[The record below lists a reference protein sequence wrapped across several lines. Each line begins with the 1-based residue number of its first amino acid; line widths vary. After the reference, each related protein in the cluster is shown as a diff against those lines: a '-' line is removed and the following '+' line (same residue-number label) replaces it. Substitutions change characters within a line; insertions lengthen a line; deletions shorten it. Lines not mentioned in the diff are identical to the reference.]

1 MKTWMLLFF
10 AAFSGSIFSH
20 SHLIVFKVED
30 KSIPCRIELKT
41 DVQWEIVNGVE
52 RIPIEIKWR
61 KDSTFKSSL
70 PLFNTYFEGKKEKG
84 ILTGE
89 WVDPTRTG
97 DYRIPFQIVNNKIR
111 EFDTKVHIPVH
122 AKYKIVF
129 EDDSVPA
136 ILDMA
141 VVREEFVVYGT
152 VLTETGDYRYLQ
164 GEPFENNMFYL
175 SAFDGTHL
183 FYLAGQLVDNKIEGV
198 FMSGKHYMAKFTGE
212 ADATFELR
220 KADELTW
227 MKNPKETLE
236 LKLNTDIKT
245 ERSFGE
251 NDWKGKV
258 TLVQIMGTW
267 CPNCTDESRF
277 VKSMYEKYHAQGLEV
292 VPVSFERGSD
302 KQVAFT
308 RINSQAKQMA
318 LPYPVYL
325 GSGADSP
332 QKAASIVFS
341 QLNHV
346 MSFPTLI
353 LSGKDGKVKKVW
365 TGFYGPGTGVYYK
378 EHTAEIEDAVLRL
391 LRKDCYTKIA

>member
-1 MKTWMLLFF
+1 MKAWMLLFF
-10 AAFSGSIFSH
+10 AAFNGTVFSQ

-30 KSIPCRIELKT
+30 KSIPCRIDLLNESR
-41 DVQWEIVNGVE
+41 WEVVNGVE
-52 RIPIEIKWR
+52 RIPIDIKWG
-61 KDSTFKSSL
+61 KDSTFTSSL
-70 PLFNTYFEGKKEKG
+70 PLFSTYFEGKKENG
-84 ILTGE
+84 IVTGE

-97 DYRIPFQIVNNKIR
+97 DYRIPFQIVKNKIR
-111 EFDTKVHIPVH
+111 EFDTKVHVPIH
-122 AKYKIVF
+122 LKYKIVF
-129 EDDSVPA
+129 EGDTVPA
-136 ILDMA
+136 VLEMEIG
-141 VVREEFVVYGT
+141 REENVVYGT

-164 GEPFENNMFYL
+164 GEPFDNSRFYL

-183 FYLAGQLVDNKIEGV
+183 FYLTGQLVDNKVEGS
-198 FMSGKHYMAKFTGE
+198 FMSGKHYLSNFKGE
-212 ADATFELR
+212 VNTSFELR

-227 MKNPKETLE
+227 MKNAKEVLS
-236 LKLNTDIKT
+236 LKLNADAKT

-251 NDWKGKV
+251 KDWKGKI

-277 VKSMYEKYHAQGLEV
+277 VKSMYEKYHTQGLEV
-292 VPVSFERGSD
+292 VPVSFERGTD

-332 QKAASIVFS
+332 QKAAAMVFA

-353 LSGKDGKVKKVW
+353 LIGKDGKVKKVW
-365 TGFYGPGTGVYYK
+365 TGFYGPGTGVHYT
-378 EHTAEIEDAVLRL
+378 EHTEEIEQAL
-391 LRKDCYTKIA
+391 LKHF

>member
-10 AAFSGSIFSH
+10 AAFNGSVFSQ

-41 DVQWEIVNGVE
+41 DVQWEIVNGAE
-52 RIPIEIKWR
+52 RIPIEIKWG

-97 DYRIPFQIVNNKIR
+97 DYRIPFQIIGNKIR

-122 AKYKIVF
+122 LKYKIVF
-129 EDDSVPA
+129 EDDSIPA

-141 VVREEFVVYGT
+141 VVKEEYVVYGT

-164 GEPFENNMFYL
+164 GEPFENNRFYL

-183 FYLAGQLVDNKIEGV
+183 FYLAAQLVDNKIEGV
-198 FMSGKHYMAKFTGE
+198 FMSGKHYMAKFKGE
-212 ADATFELR
+212 ADANFELR
-220 KADELTW
+220 EADELTW
-227 MKNPKETLE
+227 MKNPKDV
-236 LKLNTDIKT
+236 LKLKLDADAKT

-251 NDWKGKV
+251 KDWKEKV

-277 VKSMYEKYHAQGLEV
+277 VKSMYEKYSGQGLQV
-292 VPVSFERGSD
+292 VPVSFERGTD
-302 KQVAFT
+302 KKVSFT

-332 QKAASIVFS
+332 QKAAAIVFS

-353 LSGKDGKVKKVW
+353 LIGKDGMVKKVW
-365 TGFYGPGTGVYYK
+365 TGFYGPGTGVHYI
-378 EHTAEIEDAVLRL
+378 EHTKEIEKAL
-391 LRKDCYTKIA
+391 LKEMYVKD

>member
-1 MKTWMLLFF
+1 MLLFF
-10 AAFSGSIFSH
+10 AVFSGTVFSQ
-20 SHLIVFKVED
+20 SHLIVFKIED
-30 KSIPCRIELKT
+30 KSIPCRIELKS

-52 RIPIEIKWR
+52 RIPIDIKWG
-61 KDSTFKSSL
+61 KDSTFTSSL

-97 DYRIPFQIVNNKIR
+97 DYRIPFQIIGNKVR
-111 EFDTKVHIPVH
+111 EFDSKVHIPVQ

-129 EDDSVPA
+129 EDDTVPA

-141 VVREEFVVYGT
+141 VVREEFVVSGT

-164 GEPFENNMFYL
+164 GEPFENNRFYL

-183 FYLAGQLVDNKIEGV
+183 FYLAAQLVDNKIEGV
-198 FMSGKHYMAKFTGE
+198 FMSGKHYMVKFTGE

-220 KADELTW
+220 KAAELTW
-227 MKNPKETLE
+227 IKNPKETLS
-236 LKLNTDIKT
+236 LKLNTDAKT

-251 NDWKGKV
+251 KDWKDKV

-292 VPVSFERGSD
+292 VPVSFERGTD

-332 QKAASIVFS
+332 QKAAAIVFA

-353 LSGKDGKVKKVW
+353 LIGKDGKVMKVW
-365 TGFYGPGTGVYYK
+365 TGFYGPGTGVHYT
-378 EHTAEIEDAVLRL
+378 EHTKEIENALVLFL
-391 LRKDCYTKIA
+391 NQK

>member
-1 MKTWMLLFF
+1 MKAWMLFFF
-10 AAFSGSIFSH
+10 AAFSGSIFSQ

-41 DVQWEIVNGVE
+41 DVQWEIVNGAE
-52 RIPIEIKWR
+52 RIPIDIKWG

-97 DYRIPFQIVNNKIR
+97 DYRIPFQIIGNKIR

-122 AKYKIVF
+122 LKYKIVF

-141 VVREEFVVYGT
+141 AIREEFVVYGT

-164 GEPFENNMFYL
+164 GEPFENNRFYL

-183 FYLAGQLVDNKIEGV
+183 FYLAAQLVDNKIEGV
-198 FMSGKHYMAKFTGE
+198 FMSGKHYMAKFKGE
-212 ADATFELR
+212 ADANFELR
-220 KADELTW
+220 EADELTW
-227 MKNPKETLE
+227 MQNPKDV
-236 LKLNTDIKT
+236 LKLKLDVDAKT

-251 NDWKGKV
+251 KDWKEKV

-277 VKSMYEKYHAQGLEV
+277 VKSMYEKYSGQGLQV
-292 VPVSFERGSD
+292 VPVSFERGTD
-302 KQVAFT
+302 KKVSFT

-332 QKAASIVFS
+332 QKAAAIVFS

-353 LSGKDGKVKKVW
+353 LIGKDGMVKKVW
-365 TGFYGPGTGVYYK
+365 TGFYGPGTGVHYI
-378 EHTAEIEDAVLRL
+378 EHTKEIENAL
-391 LRKDCYTKIA
+391 LKEMYVKD

>member
-1 MKTWMLLFF
+1 MKAWMLLFF
-10 AAFSGSIFSH
+10 AAFSGSVFSQ

-30 KSIPCRIELKT
+30 KSIPCRIDLLNESR
-41 DVQWEIVNGVE
+41 WEVVNGVE
-52 RIPIEIKWR
+52 RIPIDIKWG
-61 KDSTFKSSL
+61 KDSTFTSSL
-70 PLFNTYFEGKKEKG
+70 PLFSTYFEGKKEKG
-84 ILTGE
+84 IVTGE

-97 DYRIPFQIVNNKIR
+97 DYRIPFQIVKNKIR

-122 AKYKIVF
+122 LKYKIVF

-136 ILDMA
+136 ILNMDI
-141 VVREEFVVYGT
+141 VKEEFVVFGT

-164 GEPFENNMFYL
+164 GEPLENNQFYL

-198 FMSGKHYMAKFTGE
+198 FMSGKHYMAKFKGE

-227 MKNPKETLE
+227 MKNPKDV
-236 LKLNTDIKT
+236 LKLKLDADAKT

-251 NDWKGKV
+251 KDWKGKV

-277 VKSMYEKYHAQGLEV
+277 VKSMYEKYHAQGLQV

-318 LPYPVYL
+318 LPYSVYL

-332 QKAASIVFS
+332 QKAAAIVFS

-353 LSGKDGKVKKVW
+353 LIGKDGLVKKVW
-365 TGFYGPGTGVYYK
+365 TGFYGPGTGVHYV

-391 LRKDCYTKIA
+391 LRKD

>member
-1 MKTWMLLFF
+1 MKAWMLLFF
-10 AAFSGSIFSH
+10 AAFSGTVFSQ

-30 KSIPCRIELKT
+30 KSIPCRIDLLNESR
-41 DVQWEIVNGVE
+41 WEVVNGVE
-52 RIPIEIKWR
+52 RIPIDIKWG
-61 KDSTFKSSL
+61 KDSTFTSSL
-70 PLFNTYFEGKKEKG
+70 PLFSTYLEGKKEKG
-84 ILTGE
+84 IVTGE

-111 EFDTKVHIPVH
+111 EFDTKVHVPIH
-122 AKYKIVF
+122 LKYKIVF
-129 EDDSVPA
+129 EDDTVPA
-136 ILDMA
+136 ILEMEIG
-141 VVREEFVVYGT
+141 REENVVYGT

-164 GEPFENNMFYL
+164 GEPFDNSRFYL

-183 FYLAGQLVDNKIEGV
+183 FYLTGQLVDNKVEGS
-198 FMSGKHYMAKFTGE
+198 FMSGKHYLSNFKGE
-212 ADATFELR
+212 VNTSFELR
-220 KADELTW
+220 KADALTW
-227 MKNPKETLE
+227 MKNPKEVLS
-236 LKLNTDIKT
+236 LKLNADAKT

-251 NDWKGKV
+251 KDWKGKV

-277 VKSMYEKYHAQGLEV
+277 VKLMYEKYHTQGLEV
-292 VPVSFERGSD
+292 VPVSFERGTD

-332 QKAASIVFS
+332 QKAAAIVFA

-353 LSGKDGKVKKVW
+353 LIGKDGKVKKVW
-365 TGFYGPGTGVYYK
+365 TGFYGPGTGVHYA
-378 EHTAEIEDAVLRL
+378 EHIAEIEDAVLRL
-391 LRKDCYTKIA
+391 LRKD

>member
-1 MKTWMLLFF
+1 MLLFF
-10 AAFSGSIFSH
+10 AAFSGSILGQ

-30 KSIPCRIELKT
+30 KSIPCRIELLT
-41 DVQWEIVNGVE
+41 DVRWEIVNGAE
-52 RIPIEIKWR
+52 RIPIDITWG

-70 PLFNTYFEGKKEKG
+70 PLFNTYFEGKKENG
-84 ILTGE
+84 IVTGE

-97 DYRIPFQIVNNKIR
+97 DYRIPFQLIKNR
-111 EFDTKVHIPVH
+111 TRDFDAKVHAPDH
-122 AKYKIVF
+122 FKYKIIF
-129 EDDSVPA
+129 EDDTVPA

-141 VVREEFVVYGT
+141 VLKEEFRIYGT

-164 GEPFENNMFYL
+164 GEPLDNSRFYL

-183 FYLAGQLVDNKIEGV
+183 FYLAGQLVDNKIEGI
-198 FMSGKHYMAKFTGE
+198 FMSGKHYLGKFTGE
-212 ADATFELR
+212 ADSKYELR

-227 MKNPKETLE
+227 MKDPKDV
-236 LKLNTDIKT
+236 LKLKVSSDAKT
-245 ERSFGE
+245 ERTFGE
-251 NDWKGKV
+251 KDWMGKL

-277 VKSMYEKYHAQGLEV
+277 VKSMYEKYAAQGLQV

-302 KQVAFT
+302 KSISFG
-308 RINSQAKQMA
+308 RINSQAKQLG

-332 QKAASIVFS
+332 QKSASLVFS

-353 LSGKDGKVKKVW
+353 LIGKDGNVKKVW
-365 TGFYGPGTGVYYK
+365 TGFYGPGTGVHYL
-378 EHTAEIEDAVLRL
+378 EHTAEIEEAVSRL
-391 LRKDCYTKIA
+391 LRKD

>member
-1 MKTWMLLFF
+1 MKAWMLLFF
-10 AAFSGSIFSH
+10 AAFSGTIFSQ

-30 KSIPCRIELKT
+30 KSIPCRIDLLNESR
-41 DVQWEIVNGVE
+41 WEIVNGVE
-52 RIPIEIKWR
+52 RIPIDIKWE
-61 KDSTFKSSL
+61 KDSTFTSGL
-70 PLFNTYFEGKKEKG
+70 PLFNTYFEGKKAKG
-84 ILTGE
+84 IVTGE

-111 EFDTKVHIPVH
+111 GFDTKVHVPVH

-129 EDDSVPA
+129 EDDTVPA

-141 VVREEFVVYGT
+141 AVREEFVVYGT

-164 GEPFENNMFYL
+164 GEPFENNRFYL

-183 FYLAGQLVDNKIEGV
+183 FYLAGQLIDNKIQGI
-198 FMSGKHYMAKFTGE
+198 FMSGKHYSAKFTGE
-212 ADATFELR
+212 VDDNFELR

-227 MKNPKETLE
+227 MKNPKETLI
-236 LKLNTDIKT
+236 LKLNADAKT

-251 NDWKGKV
+251 KDWKGKV

-277 VKSMYEKYHAQGLEV
+277 VKSMYEKYQMQGLEV
-292 VPVSFERGSD
+292 VPVSFERGTD

-332 QKAASIVFS
+332 QKAAALVFA

-353 LSGKDGKVKKVW
+353 LIGKDGKVKKVW
-365 TGFYGPGTGVYYK
+365 TGFYGPGTGVHYA

-391 LRKDCYTKIA
+391 LRKD

>member
-1 MKTWMLLFF
+1 
-10 AAFSGSIFSH
+10 
-20 SHLIVFKVED
+20 
-30 KSIPCRIELKT
+30 
-41 DVQWEIVNGVE
+41 VNGVE
-52 RIPIEIKWR
+52 RIPIEIKWG

-84 ILTGE
+84 IVTGE
-89 WVDPTRTG
+89 WIDPTRTG

-111 EFDTKVHIPVH
+111 EFDTKVHVPVH

-129 EDDSVPA
+129 EDDTVPA

-141 VVREEFVVYGT
+141 AVREEFVVYGT

-164 GEPFENNMFYL
+164 GEPFASNPFASSASENNRFYL

-198 FMSGKHYMAKFTGE
+198 FMSGKHYSAKFTGE
-212 ADATFELR
+212 VDDNFNLR

-227 MKNPKETLE
+227 MKNPNETLS
-236 LKLNTDIKT
+236 LKLNADAKT

-251 NDWKGKV
+251 KDWKGKV

-277 VKSMYEKYHAQGLEV
+277 VKSMYEKYHVQGLEV
-292 VPVSFERGSD
+292 VPVSFERGTD

-332 QKAASIVFS
+332 QKAAAIVFA

-353 LSGKDGKVKKVW
+353 LIGKDGKVKKVW
-365 TGFYGPGTGVYYK
+365 TGFYGPGTGVHYS
-378 EHTAEIEDAVLRL
+378 EHTKEIENSLVLFL
-391 LRKDCYTKIA
+391 NQK

>member
-10 AAFSGSIFSH
+10 AVFSGTIFSQ

-52 RIPIEIKWR
+52 RIPIDIKWG

-97 DYRIPFQIVNNKIR
+97 DYRIPFQIIGNKIR

-122 AKYKIVF
+122 LKYKIVF

-141 VVREEFVVYGT
+141 AIREEFVVYGT

-164 GEPFENNMFYL
+164 GEPFENNRFYL

-183 FYLAGQLVDNKIEGV
+183 FYLAAQLVDNKIEGV
-198 FMSGKHYMAKFTGE
+198 FMSGKHYMAKFKGE
-212 ADATFELR
+212 ADANFELR
-220 KADELTW
+220 EADELTW
-227 MKNPKETLE
+227 MKNPKDV
-236 LKLNTDIKT
+236 LKLKLDIDAKT

-251 NDWKGKV
+251 KDWKEKV

-277 VKSMYEKYHAQGLEV
+277 VRSMYEKYSGQGLQV
-292 VPVSFERGSD
+292 VPVSFERGTD
-302 KQVAFT
+302 KKVSFT

-332 QKAASIVFS
+332 QKAAAIVFS

-353 LSGKDGKVKKVW
+353 LIGKDGLVKKVW
-365 TGFYGPGTGVYYK
+365 TGFYGPGTGVHYI
-378 EHTAEIEDAVLRL
+378 EHTKEIEHAL
-391 LRKDCYTKIA
+391 LKEMYVKD

>member
-10 AAFSGSIFSH
+10 TAFSGSIFSQ
-20 SHLIVFKVED
+20 SHLIVFKVDD

-41 DVQWEIVNGVE
+41 DVQWEIVNGAE
-52 RIPIEIKWR
+52 RIPIEIKWG

-84 ILTGE
+84 IVTGE
-89 WVDPTRTG
+89 WVDPTRAG

-111 EFDTKVHIPVH
+111 EFDTRVHIPVH
-122 AKYKIVF
+122 LKYKIVF

-141 VVREEFVVYGT
+141 VVREEYIVYGT

-164 GEPFENNMFYL
+164 GEPFENNRFYL

-198 FMSGKHYMAKFTGE
+198 FMSGKHYMAKFKGE
-212 ADATFELR
+212 ADANFELR
-220 KADELTW
+220 EADELTW
-227 MKNPKETLE
+227 MKDPKDV
-236 LKLNTDIKT
+236 LKLKLDADAKTD
-245 ERSFGE
+245 RSFGE
-251 NDWKGKV
+251 KDWKEKV

-277 VKSMYEKYHAQGLEV
+277 VKSMYENYHKQGLEV
-292 VPVSFERGSD
+292 VPVSFERGTD

-332 QKAASIVFS
+332 QKAAAIVFA

-353 LSGKDGKVKKVW
+353 LIGKDGKVKKVW
-365 TGFYGPGTGVYYK
+365 TGFYGPGTGVHYV

-391 LRKDCYTKIA
+391 LRKD

>member
-1 MKTWMLLFF
+1 MKAWMLLFF
-10 AAFSGSIFSH
+10 AAFSGSVFSQ

-30 KSIPCRIELKT
+30 KSIPCRIELKS
-41 DVQWEIVNGVE
+41 DVQWEIVNGAE
-52 RIPIEIKWR
+52 RIPIEIKWG

-111 EFDTKVHIPVH
+111 EFDTKVHVPVH
-122 AKYKIVF
+122 VKYKIVF

-141 VVREEFVVYGT
+141 AVREEFVVYGT

-164 GEPFENNMFYL
+164 GEPFENNRFYL

-183 FYLAGQLVDNKIEGV
+183 FYLAARLVDNKIEGV
-198 FMSGKHYMAKFTGE
+198 FMSGKHYSAKFTGE
-212 ADATFELR
+212 VDDKFELR
-220 KADELTW
+220 EADQLTW
-227 MKNPKETLE
+227 MKNPKEVLK
-236 LKLNTDIKT
+236 LKLNSDVKT

-251 NDWKGKV
+251 KDWKGRV

-277 VKSMYEKYHAQGLEV
+277 VKSMYEKYHTQGLEV
-292 VPVSFERGSD
+292 VPVSFERGTD

-308 RINSQAKQMA
+308 RIHSQAKQMA

-332 QKAASIVFS
+332 QKAAALVFS

-353 LSGKDGKVKKVW
+353 LIGKDGKVKKVW
-365 TGFYGPGTGVYYK
+365 TGFYGPGTGVHYT
-378 EHTAEIEDAVLRL
+378 EHTKEIEDSL
-391 LRKDCYTKIA
+391 LLFLNQK

>member
-1 MKTWMLLFF
+1 MKAWMLLFF
-10 AAFSGSIFSH
+10 AAFSGTVFSQ

-30 KSIPCRIELKT
+30 KSIPCRIDLLNESR
-41 DVQWEIVNGVE
+41 WEVVNGVE
-52 RIPIEIKWR
+52 RIPIDIKWG
-61 KDSTFKSSL
+61 KDSTFTSSL
-70 PLFNTYFEGKKEKG
+70 PLFSTYLEGKKEKG
-84 ILTGE
+84 IVTGE

-111 EFDTKVHIPVH
+111 EFDTKVHVPIH
-122 AKYKIVF
+122 LKYKIVF
-129 EDDSVPA
+129 EDDTVPA
-136 ILDMA
+136 ILEMEIG
-141 VVREEFVVYGT
+141 REENVVYGT

-164 GEPFENNMFYL
+164 GEPFDNSRFYL

-183 FYLAGQLVDNKIEGV
+183 FYLTGQLVDNKVEGS
-198 FMSGKHYMAKFTGE
+198 FMSGKHYLSNFKGE
-212 ADATFELR
+212 VNTSFELR

-227 MKNPKETLE
+227 MKNPKEVLS
-236 LKLNTDIKT
+236 LKLNADAKT

-251 NDWKGKV
+251 KDWKGKV
-258 TLVQIMGTW
+258 NLVQIMGTW

-277 VKSMYEKYHAQGLEV
+277 VKSMYEKYHTQGLEV
-292 VPVSFERGSD
+292 VPVSFERGTD
-302 KQVAFT
+302 KQVSFT

-332 QKAASIVFS
+332 QKAAAIVFA

-353 LSGKDGKVKKVW
+353 LIGKDGKVKKVW
-365 TGFYGPGTGVYYK
+365 TGFYGPGTGVHYA
-378 EHTAEIEDAVLRL
+378 EHIAEIEDAVLRL
-391 LRKDCYTKIA
+391 LRKD

>member
-1 MKTWMLLFF
+1 MKAWMLLFF
-10 AAFSGSIFSH
+10 AVFSGTVFSQ
-20 SHLIVFKVED
+20 SHLIVFKIED
-30 KSIPCRIELKT
+30 KSIPCRIELKS

-52 RIPIEIKWR
+52 RIPIDIKWG
-61 KDSTFKSSL
+61 KDSTFTSSL

-97 DYRIPFQIVNNKIR
+97 DYRIPFQIIGNKVR
-111 EFDTKVHIPVH
+111 EFDSKVHIPVQ

-129 EDDSVPA
+129 EDDTVPA

-141 VVREEFVVYGT
+141 VVREEFVVSGT

-164 GEPFENNMFYL
+164 GEPFENNRFYL

-183 FYLAGQLVDNKIEGV
+183 FYLAAQLVDNKIEGV
-198 FMSGKHYMAKFTGE
+198 FMSGKHYMVKFTGE

-227 MKNPKETLE
+227 MKNPKETLS
-236 LKLNTDIKT
+236 LKLNTDAKT

-251 NDWKGKV
+251 KDWKDKV

-292 VPVSFERGSD
+292 VPVSFERGTD

-332 QKAASIVFS
+332 QKAAAIVFA

-353 LSGKDGKVKKVW
+353 LIGKDGKVMKVW
-365 TGFYGPGTGVYYK
+365 TGFYGPGTGVHYT
-378 EHTAEIEDAVLRL
+378 EHTKEIENALVLFL
-391 LRKDCYTKIA
+391 NQK